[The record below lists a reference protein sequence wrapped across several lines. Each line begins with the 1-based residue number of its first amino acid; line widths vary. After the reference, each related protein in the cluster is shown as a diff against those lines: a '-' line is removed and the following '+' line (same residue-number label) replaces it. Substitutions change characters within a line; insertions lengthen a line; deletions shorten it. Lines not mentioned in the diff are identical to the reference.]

1 MLSFLKN
8 GRVIFAAF
16 VIFMLIGAGFGIWSG
31 RYDLIMLDQI
41 SDAENV
47 RSALAAMTP
56 EQKSAHWWMTLVLDY
71 AYPLAYGAFFV
82 GITLRFFGGAGAW
95 LSIPAIA
102 AALADVVGNTIQ
114 LMLLSGNES
123 LLWLKVIM
131 TQVKFGAF
139 LLAALIALIG
149 LGLGLFRRF
158 AGGKNAN

>member
-1 MLSFLKN
+1 MGSFLK
-8 GRVIFAAF
+8 RTPTIIAALVAF
-16 VIFMLIGAGFGIWSG
+16 IAIGAGFGIWSAQ
-31 RYDLIMLDQI
+31 YDLQLLDEI
-41 SDAENV
+41 SDADHV
-47 RSALAAMTP
+47 RSLLAAMTP

-71 AYPLAYGAFFV
+71 AYPLAYGALFV
-82 GITLRFFGGAGAW
+82 GITLRFFGGVGAW

-102 AALADVVGNTIQ
+102 AAVADAIENTIQ

-131 TQVKFGAF
+131 TQIKFGAF

-158 AGGKNAN
+158 AGGKESN

>member
-1 MLSFLKN
+1 MGSFLKRTPTIL
-8 GRVIFAAF
+8 GALVAFFA
-16 VIFMLIGAGFGIWSG
+16 IGAGFGIWSSQ
-31 RYDLIMLDQI
+31 YDLQLLDEI
-41 SDAENV
+41 SDADNV
-47 RSALAAMTP
+47 RSLLAAMTP

-102 AALADVVGNTIQ
+102 ASLADAVENTIQ

-131 TQVKFGAF
+131 TQIKFGAF

-149 LGLGLFRRF
+149 LGLGIFRRF
-158 AGGKNAN
+158 AGGKSAN